1 MPINLTMKVIL
12 SILILTVFNSKSIA
26 QDRANLMLR
35 GLVPSSISTKI
46 SQIEM
51 SSLQSMVKI
60 SSQINSKRITEG
72 QRFEIVGLD
81 QLGLS
86 GQIKLVEGS
95 NHSVSYELIIKNL
108 KSSLS
113 KDKPIFL
120 KISAN

>member
-1 MPINLTMKVIL
+1 MKVI
-12 SILILTVFNSKSIA
+12 IFIIVLTFFNTKSIA

-51 SSLQSMVKI
+51 SSLQSMIKI

-108 KSSLS
+108 KSSVS